1 MLNDLMNCVYHAIKS
16 DNTLI
21 KMNIDRL
28 SFKLLSY

>member
-1 MLNDLMNCVYHAIKS
+1 MLNDFIDCVYHAIKS

-28 SFKLLSY
+28 SFKIVCY

>member
-1 MLNDLMNCVYHAIKS
+1 MLNDLIDCVYHAIKS

-28 SFKLLSY
+28 SFKIVCY